1 MWGARLGH
9 PLRAKRVQCEINYPR
24 KGAPA
29 AAARSRSMAERP
41 GPKVGAPALP
51 DAQFL
56 RLLLGVSTRP
66 HSLEGLRTHSPV
78 LRACR
83 FPFIDQGGPWQPCQ
97 PQSHFSSSG
106 CSPGSGEGFGGWGTG
121 WGWVGGLLSFPCR
134 AGLQQRGAVV
144 EQR

>member
-1 MWGARLGH
+1 M
-9 PLRAKRVQCEINYPR
+9 QCEINYPR

-29 AAARSRSMAERP
+29 VAARSRSMAERP

-56 RLLLGVSTRP
+56 HLLLGVSTRP
-66 HSLEGLRTHSPV
+66 HGLESLRTHSSV

-83 FPFIDQGGPWQPCQ
+83 FPFIEQGGPWQPCQ
-97 PQSHFSSSG
+97 PQSHFSSSV
-106 CSPGSGEGFGGWGTG
+106 CSPGSGEGVWGAGDGLGGS
-121 WGWVGGLLSFPCR
+121 GLLSSPCR

-144 EQR
+144 EQ